1 MSEEGQLAQGVHAV
15 PIGGDLILL
24 DLAADDYLLFPNCG
38 DVAVDGERLR
48 GPMDALLEL
57 ASAELLHSGPA
68 RPAGVAP
75 PPLPLRRL
83 PEGAGSQL
91 RLGEIATFSAIWTDR
106 AWRRPTLAG
115 LATAYADRTGRRD
128 DLEAI
133 SARAETFFQL
143 LPFAPR
149 TGACLF
155 QAELLLR
162 FLNAKGL
169 DADWVFGVR
178 AWPFL
183 AHCWLQVDDVCVSQ
197 SAETLSHFHPIL
209 VI

>member
-15 PIGGDLILL
+15 PIGDDLILL

-57 ASAELLHSGPA
+57 AAAELLHSGPV

-83 PEGAGSQL
+83 PEVAGSRP
-91 RLGEIATFSAIWTDR
+91 RLGEIAAFGRIWADR

-115 LATAYADRTGRRD
+115 LATAYANRTGRRD

>member
-38 DVAVDGERLR
+38 DVTVDGERLR
-48 GPMDALLEL
+48 GPMEALLEL

-68 RPAGVAP
+68 RPAGVP
-75 PPLPLRRL
+75 LPPLPLRRL
-83 PEGAGSQL
+83 PEVAAS
-91 RLGEIATFSAIWTDR
+91 RPSLGEIAAFGAIWADR

-115 LATAYADRTGRRD
+115 LATVYADRTGRRD

-162 FLNAKGL
+162 FLNAMGL

>member
-1 MSEEGQLAQGVHAV
+1 MTEEGQLAQGVHAV
-15 PIGGDLILL
+15 PIGGDLVLL
-24 DLAADDYLLFPNCG
+24 DLAADDYLLFADCG
-38 DVAVDGERLR
+38 DVAVLGERLR
-48 GPMDALLEL
+48 GPMDTLLEL

-68 RPAGVAP
+68 RPACVPP
-75 PPLPLRRL
+75 PPLPLHSL
-83 PEGAGSQL
+83 PEISGRRP
-91 RLGEIATFSAIWTDR
+91 RLAEIAAFGAIWADR

-115 LATAYADRTGRRD
+115 LAAAHGDRTGRRD
-128 DLEAI
+128 DLEMIA
-133 SARAETFFQL
+133 ARAQTFFQL

-155 QAELLLR
+155 QAEMLLR
-162 FLNAKGL
+162 FLNAGDL

-183 AHCWLQVDDVCVSQ
+183 AHCWLPVDDVCVSQ

>member
-1 MSEEGQLAQGVHAV
+1 MTEEGQLALGVHAV
-15 PIGGDLILL
+15 PVGRDLILL
-24 DLAADDYLLFPNCG
+24 DLAADDYLLFPDCG
-38 DVAVDGERLR
+38 NIAVDGERLR
-48 GPMDALLEL
+48 GSMDVLLEL

-68 RPAGVAP
+68 RAAAVAP
-75 PPLPLRRL
+75 PPLPVRQL
-83 PEGAGSQL
+83 PASSSSRP
-91 RLGEIATFSAIWTDR
+91 RLGDVATFGGIWADCAR
-106 AWRRPTLAG
+106 RRPTLTR
-115 LATAYADRTGRRD
+115 LAAAYANRSGRRD
-128 DLEAI
+128 DLDAI
-133 SARAETFFQL
+133 SSRAETFFQL

-162 FLNAKGL
+162 FLNAGGL

>member
-1 MSEEGQLAQGVHAV
+1 MSEEGQLAYGVHAV
-15 PIGGDLILL
+15 RVGDDLVLL
-24 DLAADDYLLFPNCG
+24 DLAADDYLLFPECG
-38 DVAVDGERLR
+38 ELRIDGEQVR
-48 GPMDALLEL
+48 GPMAVLLEL
-57 ASAELLHSGPA
+57 ASAELLHAG
-68 RPAGVAP
+68 RPRAGVRP
-75 PPLPLRRL
+75 PPRL
-83 PEGAGSQL
+83 PGRGPIEGAVIPVSVRDVAAFG
-91 RLGEIATFSAIWTDR
+91 AIWADCV
-106 AWRRPTLAG
+106 WRRPTLSR
-115 LATAYADRTGRRD
+115 LQSRYAERKGRRD
-128 DLEAI
+128 DLAAI

-162 FLNAKGL
+162 FLNAGGL

-197 SAETLSHFHPIL
+197 SAETLAHFHPIL